1 MIQRSGHKKFKAFHP
16 TESNFEAKGATLAR
30 AKIIIY
36 SNIHIE
42 KNVICKKINILNIFK
57 DRLKR

>member
-1 MIQRSGHKKFKAFHP
+1 MIQRQFCAGYKKFKAFRP
-16 TESNFEAKGATLAR
+16 TESDFEAKGATLAR

-42 KNVICKKINILNIFK
+42 KNVL
-57 DRLKR
+57 

>member
-1 MIQRSGHKKFKAFHP
+1 MIQRQFCAGHKKFKAFHP
-16 TESNFEAKGATLAR
+16 TVSDFEAKGATLAR

-42 KNVICKKINILNIFK
+42 NNVI
-57 DRLKR
+57 